1 MKPIDMGT
9 KSHGVA
15 TVVTQPS
22 SRRLL
27 RGMDRSFSRRSIVL
41 IALAVY
47 FCAHAVLRGLIS
59 PALNFDESE
68 QSFLSQSIAWGY
80 NSQPPLYTWIQTLVF
95 EILGCNAFAMAV
107 LKNGFLFLTYWLVF
121 RAIEEVTESVPLAIV
136 GSLGMFTIPQIAWES
151 QRDLT
156 HTVAAT
162 CMTCALFYCIVQMA
176 AQKFV
181 KPWVGY
187 FVLGLIV
194 AVGIMFKYNFGIVVV
209 SFVIAALTLKEY
221 RVLLLNAKMLLSVLT
236 AAAILTPHLLW
247 VLEHSQIASRKTVH
261 TLTGGRSEFWLDNV
275 WLGSQAFLMSAL
287 ACCGATL
294 FVFMALYVRKTNQ
307 KAESTVET
315 RSAKLLI
322 ERFLI
327 VVVATLFIL
336 VLSGHAIEF
345 KNRWFQPFVCLLPA
359 YLVLRF
365 GGHVLARPRM
375 QNLALVMTG
384 AIMLVLLGAMAV
396 RPLAGQWRGKYCWLN
411 MPYDQLATEIQNQLK
426 TNPEIVVTPDMRLGG
441 NLRVSLPGSTIM
453 SHDTE
458 SSLPEDLEGAKGLV
472 VLVTESQSP
481 DQRNSFLKK
490 VAPDAVEADL
500 NLPWVRIE
508 LPMRYSSDGAKATY
522 YFRTLRSTD
531 TTRIAERTQTSY

>member
-1 MKPIDMGT
+1 MP
-9 KSHGVA
+9 
-15 TVVTQPS
+15 
-22 SRRLL
+22 L
-27 RGMDRSFSRRSIVL
+27 RPAGPFQKQFQFPPFNGPVGPFNGICPDG
-41 IALAVY
+41 
-47 FCAHAVLRGLIS
+47 LR
-59 PALNFDESE
+59 
-68 QSFLSQSIAWGY
+68 Q
-80 NSQPPLYTWIQTLVF
+80 
-95 EILGCNAFAMAV
+95 
-107 LKNGFLFLTYWLVF
+107 FLF
-121 RAIEEVTESVPLAIV
+121 
-136 GSLGMFTIPQIAWES
+136 MPQQI
-151 QRDLT
+151 
-156 HTVAAT
+156 
-162 CMTCALFYCIVQMA
+162 
-176 AQKFV
+176 
-181 KPWVGY
+181 
-187 FVLGLIV
+187 
-194 AVGIMFKYNFGIVVV
+194 
-209 SFVIAALTLKEY
+209 VIAEQLRIAGGEPI
-221 RVLLLNAKMLLSVLT
+221 SVKQEE
-236 AAAILTPHLLW
+236 I
-247 VLEHSQIASRKTVH
+247 Q
-261 TLTGGRSEFWLDNV
+261 
-275 WLGSQAFLMSAL
+275 
-287 ACCGATL
+287 
-294 FVFMALYVRKTNQ
+294 
-307 KAESTVET
+307 
-315 RSAKLLI
+315 
-322 ERFLI
+322 
-327 VVVATLFIL
+327 
-336 VLSGHAIEF
+336 LSGHAIEF

-441 NLRVSLPGSTIM
+441 NLRVSLPDSTIM

-458 SSLPEDLEGAKGLV
+458 SSLPEELEGAKGLV